1 MAEFQAHINQAKR
14 NLAILEKTN
23 KFIDDSWDWQVTKA
37 YYVAVHLMN
46 AHLAQTANLHYNTH
60 DKVKNALYNQLSPAK
75 IDPKIYLDYG
85 KLENLSRRARYLC
98 NENPATQPA
107 MAFLTH
113 DIHLKRALEKLD
125 SIMVYMANLHSL
137 TFPAINID
145 CIELKSSNLIYFK
158 YIQYRTAT
166 EQLSASK

>member
-14 NLAILEKTN
+14 NLAILEQTN

-46 AHLAQTANLHYNTH
+46 AHLAKTANLHYNTH

-75 IDPKIYLDYG
+75 IDQNIYLDYG

-98 NENPATQPA
+98 NENSATQPSV
-107 MAFLTH
+107 AFLTH
-113 DIHLKRALEKLD
+113 DVHLKRALEKLD
-125 SIMVYMANLHSL
+125 AIMVYMANLHSL
-137 TFPAINID
+137 TFTIINID
-145 CIELKSSNLIYFK
+145 CIELMSSNLTYFK
-158 YIQYRTAT
+158 YIRYQPTT
-166 EQLSASK
+166 EKVK